1 MWKVLLMISA
11 VVLIGSGVFSYMNK
25 NTLEETKASRV
36 QNQADLATS
45 LKQLEDKRTE
55 LAATEDETKKLK
67 AEIEAFMEK
76 HG

>member
-1 MWKVLLMISA
+1 MISA

-67 AEIEAFMEK
+67 AEITLEK
-76 HG
+76 YERLGDG